1 MIEILGH
8 TYYIDLSELENFVEL
23 RDATPSEKEKEK
35 EEIEDVND
43 DEVPLQRFSIIK
55 YEVIKTMI
63 EVVLTE
69 REELDDNLGIHS
81 AKSTSI
87 PFRIAFNTLL
97 RHNIIKYLD

>member
-8 TYYIDLSELENFVEL
+8 QYYIDMSSLEEFVEL
-23 RDATPSEKEKEK
+23 KDFVPTSE
-35 EEIEDVND
+35 D
-43 DEVPLQRFSIIK
+43 DKDHQHFSIIK
-55 YEVIKTMI
+55 FELIKMMI

-69 REELDDNLGIHS
+69 RLDDMDENLGIHN

-97 RHNIIKYLD
+97 RHNIIKYFD

>member
-23 RDATPSEKEKEK
+23 RDATPSEKEKEEK
-35 EEIEDVND
+35 IEDVND
-43 DEVPLQRFSIIK
+43 DEVPLQQFSIIK

-69 REELDDNLGIHS
+69 REELDDNLGVYS
-81 AKSTSI
+81 AKNTSI

-97 RHNIIKYLD
+97 RHNIIKHLD